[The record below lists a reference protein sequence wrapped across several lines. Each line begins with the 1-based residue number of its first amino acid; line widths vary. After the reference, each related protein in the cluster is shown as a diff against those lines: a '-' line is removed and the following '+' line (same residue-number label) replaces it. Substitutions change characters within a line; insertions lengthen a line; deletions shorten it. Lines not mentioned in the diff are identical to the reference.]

1 VNASKWLRRPSRL
14 MLVVVA
20 AVGLV
25 AVAVAYAATPAIQ
38 TITPKSEN
46 QITNID
52 VLRQQIK
59 NYYGAPLATTGPS
72 GSWKAPLNLDS
83 NYAHEAEGVA
93 KDGGKWLAA
102 RSKLPNRAIVLDVDD
117 TTLATFNYELYSN
130 WAFNFG
136 PVAPP
141 VVGQKTNA
149 DFVFNEWFPAVPGM
163 VDMVQAAADEGF
175 AIFFLTGRPQVQETA
190 TLANLTTGD
199 WDGVVTDPPSNDA
212 GYPSPTPASATE
224 DGLFTKPPVGSYPAY
239 LDKPEFCH
247 DAIVAGV
254 SCPTIRYKSG
264 VRAHL
269 EDLGWDIVG
278 NFGDQFSDLTGG
290 FADKTFKLPNPNYF
304 LP

>member
-1 VNASKWLRRPSRL
+1 MREQHWLRRRPRF
-14 MLVVVA
+14 VVAVVA

-25 AVAVAYAATPAIQ
+25 AAAVAYAATPAIQ
-38 TITPKSEN
+38 TITPKSEK

-59 NYYGAPLATTGPS
+59 NYYGAPLAVTGS
-72 GSWKAPLNLDS
+72 GAAGTWKDPLNLDS

-93 KDGGKWLAA
+93 SEGGHWLDA
-102 RSKLPNRAIVLDVDD
+102 RAKVPNRAIVLDVDD
-117 TTLATFNYELYSN
+117 TTLATFNYELFSN
-130 WAFNFG
+130 WDFN
-136 PVAPP
+136 PA
-141 VVGQKTNA
+141 TNGT
-149 DFVFNEWFPAVPGM
+149 FVLNELFPAVPGM
-163 VDMVQAAADEGF
+163 VDMVQSAKDEGY
-175 AIFFLTGRPQVQETA
+175 AIFFLTGRPQAQEAA

-199 WDGVVTDPPSNDA
+199 WDGVVTDPPSVDA
-212 GYPSPTPASATE
+212 GYPTPTEASPGE

-239 LDKPEFCH
+239 LNTPEFCA
-247 DAIVAGV
+247 DAIAAGV

-264 VRAHL
+264 VRAHI
-269 EDLGWDIVG
+269 ESLGWDIVA